1 MRAFGAAKPFRTRQA
16 RQAEPSVDRTP
27 ALPPLIVLLLAACL
41 GACQSPAP
49 PYSPEQALDT
59 FQIEQGFR
67 IELFAAE
74 PDIRDPVAM
83 EFDEFGRIYVVETP
97 GYPLDTETGG
107 GTVKLLVDT
116 DSDGL
121 PDSVT
126 VFADGLTMPTGIMR
140 WKQGVIVTDAP
151 NVLYFED
158 TDNDGI
164 ADIRRVVLSGFAF
177 TNPQHTV
184 SSPLYGL
191 DNWIY
196 LSNEG
201 YSTARVFQDKFSDTG
216 SEIHYPDRPDGP
228 RLAMERRSLRFRPDA
243 FQIEWLAGPS
253 QYGQTF
259 DPWGHLFTHNNSNHV
274 RHEVVAARYLERN
287 PDLRVARPWHDMPDH
302 GNAAP
307 VYPITVN
314 PRFEL
319 LTSAGQIT
327 SASGLTLYLG
337 GGFPPAFEN
346 VSFVAEPA
354 HNLVHS
360 DVWEPAGATFLARR
374 AEPEREFLASTD
386 SWFRPANFYIGPD
399 GALYLIDYYRRVI
412 EHPEW
417 TSAETYESDELYDGS
432 DKGRIYRIVP
442 ADGLPLSRDIPL
454 GAAPDEELVQY
465 LDHPNIWWR
474 RNAQRLLVD
483 HRTDVAGSPSTTRL
497 LRQVAAKSRSAAA
510 RVHALWTL
518 DGIGDLDAATIEA
531 ALADPAPGVREN
543 ALILAEAR
551 IRKSADGPL
560 STRLLKMKD
569 DPDPRVRFQ
578 LLCTLGYVGGAAA
591 AKIRDELLSRDMED
605 PWVQIAALSWPS
617 TPAAALLAKAT
628 NSQGGLT
635 GEQTEAREGYFRRL
649 GSLAG
654 EAADGRQI
662 RTLLNTIGK
671 LGKQTAPEASW
682 WRAAVLGGLAT
693 GLQGRGEGPAADTDG
708 NRDPKTLDTATR
720 AKLLALY
727 GETGA
732 AVRRGALRVLESA
745 GLPNESAATRKA
757 LTDAA
762 HLAPDAQAGAEQRAD
777 AIRLLALAGPRALQ
791 AVLTDSSFP
800 SSSSLASPQASSR
813 SSSPSSS
820 APLEDLLVR
829 LIDASE
835 PEPVQ
840 AAAVRAYGRLEGPA
854 QAGFF
859 LERWRSMTPPVRA
872 EAAQALIRTPE
883 RITKLLD
890 AIEEGSVQPWTLAST
905 RNRLMM
911 QPDPKIRERAR
922 RLLLAPQKQREKIVE
937 QYRTAL
943 ELDGDRVRGA
953 QVFERVCSK
962 CHLLNGVGHEVGP
975 DLETIRGRPAYLLL
989 NDILMPNQSI
999 AQTYESYVIE
1009 TLDGRT
1015 IDGVIGPQSPAS
1027 ITLRREGGEEDVIQ
1041 RQNIKTMYA
1050 SDLSAMAA
1058 DVEEQITP
1066 QQMADLIRYIKTAN

>member
-1 MRAFGAAKPFRTRQA
+1 MHAFGAAKPVRTRQA
-16 RQAEPSVDRTP
+16 RQAKPSVDRPP
-27 ALPPLIVLLLAACL
+27 AIPPLIVLLLAACL
-41 GACQSPAP
+41 GACQPPLP

-83 EFDEFGRIYVVETP
+83 EFDEFGRIYVVENP
-97 GYPLDTETGG
+97 GYPLDTETAG

-121 PDSVT
+121 PDFVT
-126 VFADGLTMPTGIMR
+126 VFADGLTMPTGVMR
-140 WKQGVIVTDAP
+140 WKQGVIVTDP
-151 NVLYFED
+151 PSVLYFED
-158 TDNDGI
+158 TDNDGV

-201 YSTARVFQDKFSDTG
+201 YTTARVFQDKFSDTG
-216 SEIHYPDRPDGP
+216 SEIHYPDRPGGP
-228 RLAMERRSLRFRPDA
+228 RLAIERRSLRFRPDQ
-243 FQIEWLAGPS
+243 FEIEWLAGPS

-259 DPWGHLFTHNNSNHV
+259 DTWGRLFTHNNSNHV
-274 RHEVVAARYLERN
+274 RHEVIAARYLERN

-302 GNAAP
+302 GNAAE

-319 LTSAGQIT
+319 LTNAGQIT

-337 GGFPPAFEN
+337 GAFPPAFEN

-354 HNLVHS
+354 HNLVHR

-374 AEPEREFLASTD
+374 AAPEREFLASAD
-386 SWFRPANFYIGPD
+386 SWFRPVNFYIGPD
-399 GALYLIDYYRRVI
+399 GALYLIDYYRKVI

-417 TSAETYESDELYDGS
+417 TSAETYESDDLYDGS

-442 ADGLPLSRDIPL
+442 ADGLPLSRDIQL

-474 RNAQRLLVD
+474 RAAQRLLVD
-483 HRTDVAGSPSTTRL
+483 RRGGSAGSSGTGRL
-497 LRQVAAKSRSAAA
+497 LRRFFAESRSATA

-518 DGIGDLDAATIEA
+518 EGIGDLDAATVEA
-531 ALADPAPGVREN
+531 ALADAAPGVREN
-543 ALILAEAR
+543 AVILAEAR
-551 IRKSADGPL
+551 LGKAARGPL
-560 STRLLKMKD
+560 SARLLTMKD

-578 LLCTLGYVGGAAA
+578 LLCTLGYLGSAAA

-617 TPAAALLAKAT
+617 TTAAALLAKAT
-628 NSQGGLT
+628 NSQRGLS
-635 GEQTEAREGYFRRL
+635 GEQTDAREGYFRRL

-654 EAADGRQI
+654 SAADGPQI
-662 RTLLNTIGK
+662 RALLNTIGK

-693 GLQGRGEGPAADTDG
+693 GLQSRGAGPAANTDG
-708 NRDPKTLDTATR
+708 NRDSKTLDSATR
-720 AKLLALY
+720 AKLLALF
-727 GETGA
+727 GETDA

-745 GLPNESAATRKA
+745 GLPNEGAATRKA
-757 LTDAA
+757 VTDAA
-762 HLAPDAQAGAEQRAD
+762 HLAPDTQAGAEQRAD
-777 AIRLLALAGPRALQ
+777 AIRLLALAGPEALQ
-791 AVLTDSSFP
+791 AAF
-800 SSSSLASPQASSR
+800 AEASSPA
-813 SSSPSSS
+813 SST
-820 APLEDLLVR
+820 PLEDLLVS
-829 LIDASE
+829 LIDPSE
-835 PEPVQ
+835 PDPVQ
-840 AAAVRAYGRLEGPA
+840 AAAARAYGRLEGPA
-854 QAGFF
+854 QAEFF
-859 LERWRSMTPPVRA
+859 LERWRSMTAPVRA

-890 AIEEGSVQPWTLAST
+890 AIEDDSVQPWTLASA

-911 QPDPKIRERAR
+911 QTDPKIRERAR
-922 RLLLAPQKQREKIVE
+922 RLLLAPQKQREKVVE
-937 QYRTAL
+937 QYRAAL
-943 ELDGDRVRGA
+943 ELEGDSVRGA

-975 DLETIRGRPAYLLL
+975 DLETIRSRPAYLLL

-999 AQTYESYVIE
+999 AQTYEACVIE

-1027 ITLRREGGEEDVIQ
+1027 ITLRREGGEEDVIR
-1041 RQNIKTMYA
+1041 RQDIKSMYV

-1058 DVEEQITP
+1058 DVEEQISV